1 MITSAE
7 REQAF
12 RKDLAEF
19 LAKHDAELQVTDDG
33 KGYGLHR
40 GVCEISISGQWDSEG
55 TPTAEYAYFQL

>member
-1 MITSAE
+1 MITGAE
-7 REQAF
+7 RECAF
-12 RKDLAEF
+12 RKDLSEL

-55 TPTAEYAYFQL
+55 TPTA